1 MRETHTSLQTHT
13 PTRPRHA
20 TSARYTHTL
29 TCPHTLLPVLTHSYL
44 SSHTLICPHT
54 QHPHTRAYL
63 GGRGGTAPAGFAPAR
78 GCRFLVGRPRYRPGC
93 PQGRSAPQ
101 GRARGPPPA
110 GRSSPEGSYGTLQ
123 HLGRGGCQSFSPV
136 MRISG
141 NTEPLKPRAS
151 VRNMDQWEH
160 SGMMKPSAPGT
171 WTRRAPFADA

>member
-20 TSARYTHTL
+20 TSARYTHTLTCPHTLLPVLTHSYLSSLTL

-123 HLGRGGCQSFSPV
+123 HLGRGGGV
-136 MRISG
+136 
-141 NTEPLKPRAS
+141 
-151 VRNMDQWEH
+151 
-160 SGMMKPSAPGT
+160 
-171 WTRRAPFADA
+171 